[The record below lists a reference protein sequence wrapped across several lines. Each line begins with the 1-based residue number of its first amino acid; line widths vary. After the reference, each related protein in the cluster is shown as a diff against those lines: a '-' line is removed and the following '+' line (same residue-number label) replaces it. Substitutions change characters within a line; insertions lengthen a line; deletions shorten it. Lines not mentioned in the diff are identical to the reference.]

1 MKLSVVIPAY
11 NEEENL
17 ERTLRAIAEELDGM
31 DYELVVVDDASTDAT
46 PEILKKLSLQLPLRY
61 FRNPENRKLGYT
73 LRRGFGEAKGELV
86 FYTDGDLPC
95 LPSAIKYALKI
106 METYGCDLVIA
117 YRLDRTGEG
126 FMRSLYSHVYNF
138 LIRVLFGLKV
148 RDVNFACKLIR
159 KKVLQEVELTSDG
172 SFIDAELL
180 IKARRK
186 GYSIL
191 QFGAD
196 YFPRL
201 RGKSTLAGLNVIL
214 KLLKEMLSFR
224 LRLWFKGDG
233 ASSGRAL

>member
-1 MKLSVVIPAY
+1 VKLSVVIPAY
-11 NEEENL
+11 NEEENI
-17 ERTLRAIAEELDGM
+17 ERTLRAIAEELKGM

-46 PEILKKLSLQLPLRY
+46 PEILRRLSEELPLRY

-73 LRRGFGEAKGELV
+73 LRRGFKEARGELI

-106 METYGCDLVIA
+106 METYGSHLVIA

-126 FMRSLYSHVYNF
+126 LIRSLYSHVYNF
-138 LIRVLFGLKV
+138 LIRFFFGLKV
-148 RDVNFACKLIR
+148 RDVNFACKLI
-159 KKVLQEVELTSDG
+159 KKEVLEGIELTSDG

-180 IKARRK
+180 VKAQRK

-201 RGKSTLAGLNVIL
+201 RGKSTLAGVGVIL
-214 KLLKEMLSFR
+214 KLLKEMSSFR
-224 LRLWFKGDG
+224 LRLWFKG
-233 ASSGRAL
+233 L